1 MSEPDL
7 SALLRQAEAMQQQLL
22 AAQAQA
28 QAAVVEGRAGG
39 GTVVVTMQGTGEV
52 TAVRI
57 DPEVVNPAEV
67 DLLEDLVLAAIHDAA
82 AQVARLQAQAMGGL
96 GDALGGLG
104 LPGLGS

>member
-1 MSEPDL
+1 VSEPDL